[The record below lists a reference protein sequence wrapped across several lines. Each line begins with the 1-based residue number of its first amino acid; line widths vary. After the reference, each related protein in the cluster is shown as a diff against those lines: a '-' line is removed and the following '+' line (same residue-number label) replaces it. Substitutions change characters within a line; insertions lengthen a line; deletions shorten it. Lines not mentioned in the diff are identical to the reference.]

1 MKKRSAVALAAL
13 TLSVAMA
20 APAYAGT
27 WMYVND
33 QWKYQRGVNKY
44 AYNEWIQ
51 ENGNW
56 YYLGNDGFMKTGWQ
70 QIDGQWY
77 YLDGSGVMQTGWIN
91 DNGKWYFMYP
101 GGQMAADTVIDGR
114 TLGAD
119 GVWIPAEGDLDP
131 VNTIDLS
138 SPYLVQNLEGISAKG
153 YNIISSGRTASG
165 ERWDNA
171 IRLLGKGSYVSY
183 DTKGEYRMLAGA
195 ISPSSQFD
203 SGIMARVTVYGDE
216 DQVLYTSP
224 DIHYNEKIM
233 YFGVDVSGQQK
244 VRVEVSLVTDN
255 QWDEPVI
262 LMDGLALYK

>member
-1 MKKRSAVALAAL
+1 
-13 TLSVAMA
+13 
-20 APAYAGT
+20 
-27 WMYVND
+27 
-33 QWKYQRGVNKY
+33 
-44 AYNEWIQ
+44 
-51 ENGNW
+51 
-56 YYLGNDGFMKTGWQ
+56 
-70 QIDGQWY
+70 
-77 YLDGSGVMQTGWIN
+77 
-91 DNGKWYFMYP
+91 
-101 GGQMAADTVIDGR
+101 MAADTVIDGR